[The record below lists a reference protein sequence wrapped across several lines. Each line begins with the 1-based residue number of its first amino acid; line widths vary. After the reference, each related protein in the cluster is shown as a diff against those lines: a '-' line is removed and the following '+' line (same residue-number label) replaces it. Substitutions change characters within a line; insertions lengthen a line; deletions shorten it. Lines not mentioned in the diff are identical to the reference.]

1 MAMAGTSDG
10 PPTYACCRA
19 MAGVVDVRWALPG
32 TCCLQLH
39 GQLETC
45 GHPLGAQ
52 RQAHAFHGQIVPGQ
66 LEDMSMAATAAN
78 LVAGTLRHL
87 WHEMAA
93 AARSNYRPSVNTCSR
108 SHEVQSL
115 PKRNSPWA
123 RSAVCR
129 GELTLG
135 HDGHSLVVDLAAC
148 GMHCHG

>member
-1 MAMAGTSDG
+1 MGGLPMEYARVKSALANAYRLPPTEACCMAMAGTSDG

-87 WHEMAA
+87 WHD
-93 AARSNYRPSVNTCSR
+93 
-108 SHEVQSL
+108 
-115 PKRNSPWA
+115 
-123 RSAVCR
+123 
-129 GELTLG
+129 
-135 HDGHSLVVDLAAC
+135 DGGGGKIQLQAI
-148 GMHCHG
+148 G